1 MLRHLFFQ
9 FFFCSVVY
17 HRRQQMYVCR
27 SHFVNIYDSICS
39 VGRNEFLEKFINS
52 DTPCFYSDIQRSDR
66 NEPKRWQYFDFFFL
80 HSKYNSTKL
89 QTTNYKRNGIFH
101 ARYEF
106 LNYYCIRFYMAV
118 CRRHCHRSKFNQFQ
132 SGCYFYE
139 RPLLL
144 ARQNCC
150 RFLLD

>member
-118 CRRHCHRSKFNQFQ
+118 CRRHSVIAPNLINFNLGVISMNGRCFWRARIVVA
-132 SGCYFYE
+132 FY
-139 RPLLL
+139 
-144 ARQNCC
+144 
-150 RFLLD
+150 